1 MTKALKI
8 ACIGEAM
15 LELQFSKGSLGA
27 DLGIAGDVLN
37 TAIYMRRCLPQ
48 NHEVSFVS
56 VIGKDLLSNQMADYF
71 AGEGLDLS
79 HLARHENKVPGIY
92 GITTDDQ
99 GERSFLYWR
108 DNSAAKT
115 MFSDNSPISAQLL
128 QQFDVVYFSAITL
141 AIISPEARIV
151 FVNSLKEIRNNGGL
165 VAFDSNYR
173 PNLWSDVQI
182 ARDAVEEV
190 WRNCDIALP
199 SVDDEMDLFGDADES
214 AVIAR
219 FKEYNIPVG
228 ALKRGGDG
236 PLPIGNHDI
245 PDTKYRKVLDVV
257 DTTAAGDSFVGAF
270 LASHLLG
277 EPLHTSLQAG
287 HECAAKVISHRGAI
301 IAKELWNK
309 G

>member
-1 MTKALKI
+1 MTRKPLKI
-8 ACIGEAM
+8 GCIGEAM
-15 LELQFSKGSLGA
+15 LELQFGKDSLGA

-48 NHEVSFVS
+48 GHDVSFVS
-56 VIGKDLLSNQMADYF
+56 VIGNDPLSDQMAEYF
-71 AGEGLDLS
+71 ASEGLSLG
-79 HLARHENKVPGIY
+79 HLARHEEKVPGIY

-115 MFSDNSPISAQLL
+115 MFSEGNAISPELF
-128 QQFDVVYFSAITL
+128 QQFDAVYFSAITL
-141 AIISPEARIV
+141 AIISTEARAV
-151 FVNSLKEIRNNGGL
+151 FMGALKEFRKKGGL
-165 VAFDSNYR
+165 IAFDSNYR
-173 PNLWSDVQI
+173 PNLWPEVQT

-199 SVDDEMDLFGDADES
+199 SVDDEMELFAEPDEK
-214 AVIAR
+214 AVLAR
-219 FKEYNIPVG
+219 FKEYGIPVG

-236 PLPIGNHDI
+236 PLPIGNQVVQA
-245 PDTKYRKVLDVV
+245 TKYRRVSNVV

-270 LASHLLG
+270 LAAHLSG
-277 EPLHTSLQAG
+277 EPLHLSLQAG

-301 IAKELWNK
+301 IAKELWN
-309 G
+309 

>member
-1 MTKALKI
+1 MSKTLKI

-15 LELQFSKGSLGA
+15 LELQFGKESLGA

-37 TAIYMRRCLPQ
+37 TAIYMRRSLPQ
-48 NHEVSFVS
+48 DHDVSFVS
-56 VIGKDLLSNQMADYF
+56 VIGNDPLSDQMAHYI
-71 AGEGLDLS
+71 ASEGLSLDY
-79 HLARHENKVPGIY
+79 LARHEEKVPGIY

-115 MFSDNSPISAQLL
+115 MFSDGSAISPELF

-141 AIISPEARIV
+141 AIISVEARAV
-151 FVNSLKEIRNNGGL
+151 FMGALKEFRKKGGL
-165 VAFDSNYR
+165 IAFDSNYR
-173 PNLWSDVQI
+173 PNLWPDVQT

-190 WRNCDIALP
+190 WRNCDIGLP
-199 SVDDEMDLFGDADES
+199 SVGDEMELFADPDEK
-214 AVIAR
+214 AVLAR
-219 FKEYNIPVG
+219 FKEYGIPVG

-236 PLPIGNHDI
+236 PLPIGNQVVSA
-245 PDTKYRKVLDVV
+245 TKYRRVSKVV

-270 LASHLLG
+270 LAAHLTG
-277 EPLHTSLQAG
+277 EPLDVSLQAG

-301 IAKELWNK
+301 IAKELWN
-309 G
+309 